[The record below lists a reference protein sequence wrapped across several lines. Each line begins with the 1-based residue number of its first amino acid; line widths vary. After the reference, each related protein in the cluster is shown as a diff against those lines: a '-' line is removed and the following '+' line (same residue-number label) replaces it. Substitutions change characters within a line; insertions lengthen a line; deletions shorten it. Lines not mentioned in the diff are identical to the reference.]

1 MRKLLLKNKTKPQ
14 LRRRNN
20 LRKIRR
26 LRNNRTRIIN
36 QKTKIKSPQ
45 LKSTMDL

>member
-1 MRKLLLKNKTKPQ
+1 MRKLQLKNKTKPQ

-20 LRKIRR
+20 LRKIKR
-26 LRNNRTRIIN
+26 LRNNRTRI
-36 QKTKIKSPQ
+36 TSPQ